1 MIRVLLPTPLWRLAA
16 VGREI
21 ELQVE
26 GTPTIGST
34 LDALE
39 ALIPSLRGTIRDQ
52 ITKERRPYIRFF
64 ACGEDIS
71 LEPPETPLPEAVSQ
85 GQEPLRIVGALA
97 GGS

>member
-16 VGREI
+16 VNREI

-26 GTPTIGST
+26 GIPTIRST

-39 ALIPSLRGTIRDQ
+39 AEVPTLRGTIRDQ
-52 ITKERRPYIRFF
+52 VTKERRAYIRFF
-64 ACGEDIS
+64 ADGEDIS
-71 LEPPETPLPEAVSQ
+71 LDPPETPLPEAVRL
-85 GQEPLRIVGALA
+85 GREPLRIVGALA